1 VAHGID
7 GLVVSNHGGH
17 GLPGSR
23 ASFKSLPEVVEA
35 AADHVEVLFD
45 GGIRRGTDILKA
57 MAMGAKA
64 VLIGRPVA
72 WGLATAG
79 QDGVSAVLELL
90 ARELRTAMGLCGVT
104 DVKDIGQRFVA
115 L

>member
-1 VAHGID
+1 
-7 GLVVSNHGGH
+7 
-17 GLPGSR
+17 
-23 ASFKSLPEVVEA
+23 
-35 AADHVEVLFD
+35 
-45 GGIRRGTDILKA
+45 